1 MMKKLLVIFVLLL
14 AGGALLFAGGQ
25 QEADME
31 EAPEEEMGAE
41 EGMEE
46 EPTGPPK
53 SGIAYKAPIDIG
65 TKNFTEQFVVGNLM
79 AIYLEDQG
87 FDVSLKTGMSSSVMR
102 EAMENGDVDL
112 CMDYTGTLWLSY
124 AGHEFK
130 GESPKEMYQKAK
142 EYDAKNG
149 LIWLD
154 PIWCNNTYAIA
165 VTSEFSEENGIT
177 TMSEF
182 AEYVREQEGEVPF
195 ASDFEFYSRPD
206 GILGLQLH
214 YDFAFKPDAVKTVLP
229 GLTFEYLAE
238 GRAEACMIFGTDP
251 AAIKYDWVVLEDD
264 KNFWPPYD
272 LCPYSRV
279 EVLEANDGLREAL
292 NRLVGAFPDDAAGAR
307 KEMTEL
313 NAMVDI
319 DLMEPEEAAE
329 QWLQEKGLID

>member
-1 MMKKLLVIFVLLL
+1 MKKLLVIFVLLL
-14 AGGALLFAGGQ
+14 AGGALLFAGGE
-25 QEADME
+25 QEAEME
-31 EAPEEEMGAE
+31 EAPAE
-41 EGMEE
+41 ETEESAQPE
-46 EPTGPPK
+46 EPAGPPK

-292 NRLVGAFPDDAAGAR
+292 NRLVGAFPDDPAGAR
-307 KEMTEL
+307 KEMTQL